1 MWCSK
6 VLVAYDGSSPSER
19 ALSLARS
26 IAQQDQA
33 VELVFIHVIKL
44 YSTGSAEVILDKVM
58 VNEAA
63 AIQAKLQAAAD
74 LVPNNAHVHVLKGNS
89 PAELIIKSAREE
101 NCDLI
106 IMGSRGQ
113 GGVKGYLGSVSYS
126 VVQQS
131 PITVL
136 IAKDAIRK
144 EGRSD

>member
-6 VLVAYDGSSPSER
+6 ILVAYDGSAPSER
-19 ALSLARS
+19 ALALALS
-26 IAQQDQA
+26 IGAQDKT
-33 VELVFIHVIKL
+33 VELVFVHVIKL
-44 YSTGSAEVILDKVM
+44 YSTGSAEVILDKAM
-58 VNEAA
+58 VKEAESL
-63 AIQAKLQAAAD
+63 QAKLQAAAD
-74 LVPNNAHVHVLKGNS
+74 LTPNDAHVHLLKGNS

-101 NCDLI
+101 KCDLI

-136 IAKDAIRK
+136 IAKDAVRK
-144 EGRSD
+144 EGAKG